1 MQKAVACEQP
11 VTSICSSAAKLL
23 VHQPLLP
30 RCALLEGTCPPC
42 DNQDFQQQTASS
54 SHTSGKG
61 TSAKQATE
69 TWPAGTSHQ
78 AARPKCRIEP
88 ASRRAGLVAKK
99 WLKEPSSPF
108 PRPQAHTPM
117 HFLLCSLT
125 DAASVPSP
133 SRARGPAARLRSC
146 ASAQPCEAARWR
158 CCKRTRGCSCCLLRR

>member
-11 VTSICSSAAKLL
+11 VTSVCSSAAKLL

-30 RCALLEGTCPPC
+30 RCALLAVTCPPC
-42 DNQDFQQQTASS
+42 DNQEFQQQTASS
-54 SHTSGKG
+54 SRTSGKG

-69 TWPAGTSHQ
+69 TRPAGTSHQ
-78 AARPKCRIEP
+78 AACPKCRIKP
-88 ASRRAGLVAKK
+88 ASKLAGPVAKK

-133 SRARGPAARLRSC
+133 PRARGPGARLRSC
-146 ASAQPCEAARWR
+146 ASAQPCEAARW
-158 CCKRTRGCSCCLLRR
+158 